1 MKRITFL
8 LLLISI
14 FISAQ
19 KKKYNLLSEDIY
31 KRKMYYSYD
40 KKTDDGFYSWMKIEN
55 TEEQDPSTEST
66 EIYVEFK
73 CTDETMSEEIIIINW
88 RGQNAE
94 TLNKKSPFVEIPQ
107 NHPSQK
113 LINIYCKK

>member
-1 MKRITFL
+1 
-8 LLLISI
+8 
-14 FISAQ
+14 
-19 KKKYNLLSEDIY
+19 
-31 KRKMYYSYD
+31 MYYSYD